1 MRKMKKKNINLYEQ
15 YQKTLNVSKKKKL
28 STKNKLII
36 MGSFG
41 FVVLAGIYV
50 VFRIQLNS
58 IQAQYDDL
66 YSKIYSDAAAE
77 QSVNSE
83 RLEYENQIL
92 QLISDKYEKTVS
104 GIEEGNKITRTLYPA
119 LISDIL
125 SCQTEGTKIKS
136 ISYDKGIVYINVETL
151 ESPQASSFV
160 KSLDNKKIF
169 VGEVKYG
176 GYNKQGDVYVF
187 SATGYLS
194 EKYTETDNRVS
205 LDDILE
211 AEEE

>member
-36 MGSFG
+36 MGSSG

-66 YSKIYSDAAAE
+66 YSKIYSDDAAE

-83 RLEYENQIL
+83 RLEYENQFFHIY
-92 QLISDKYEKTVS
+92 QI
-104 GIEEGNKITRTLYPA
+104 
-119 LISDIL
+119 
-125 SCQTEGTKIKS
+125 
-136 ISYDKGIVYINVETL
+136 
-151 ESPQASSFV
+151 
-160 KSLDNKKIF
+160 
-169 VGEVKYG
+169 
-176 GYNKQGDVYVF
+176 
-187 SATGYLS
+187 
-194 EKYTETDNRVS
+194 
-205 LDDILE
+205 
-211 AEEE
+211 